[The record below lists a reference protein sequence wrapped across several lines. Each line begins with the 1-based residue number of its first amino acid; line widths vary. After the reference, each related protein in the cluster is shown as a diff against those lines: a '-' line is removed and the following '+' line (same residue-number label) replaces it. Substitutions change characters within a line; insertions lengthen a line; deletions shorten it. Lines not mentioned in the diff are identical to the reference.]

1 MFDPRDKRKYSRKLL
16 GKNLVRIFIYELMYP
31 NSKSTGRKKGRG
43 SGSIANFTGWRVRKK
58 EF

>member
-31 NSKSTGRKKGRG
+31 NSKSTGVAVKKGEDLAR
-43 SGSIANFTGWRVRKK
+43 
-58 EF
+58 